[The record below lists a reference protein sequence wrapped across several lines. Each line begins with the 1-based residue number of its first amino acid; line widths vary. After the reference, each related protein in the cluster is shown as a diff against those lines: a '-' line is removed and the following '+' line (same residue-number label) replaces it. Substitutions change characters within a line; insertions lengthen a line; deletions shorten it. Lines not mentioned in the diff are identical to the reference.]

1 LSSSENGNKDI
12 THVTLDMMGKEL
24 SDSEREKFWNE
35 VTFTDRMMWS
45 NGAKTREMINQ
56 VNLKLVMYRFK

>member
-1 LSSSENGNKDI
+1 MS
-12 THVTLDMMGKEL
+12 VTLDMMGKEL